1 MGRIIAICKSEKKG
15 TAKKQISE
23 VNLIEN
29 FGLEGD
35 AHGGNWHRQVSL
47 LDISKI
53 DIFNEK
59 GGNVDYGD
67 FGENLVIEGID
78 LSKIEIGEKLRVG
91 ECELEITQ
99 IGKTCHTK
107 CEIFYRVGECIMPKN
122 GIFAK
127 VIKGGKVALGDDIIK
142 IQL

>member
-1 MGRIIAICKSEKKG
+1 MGKIIAICKSEKKG
-15 TAKKQISE
+15 TAKKQISQ

-47 LDISKI
+47 LDLSKI

-59 GGNVDYGD
+59 GGSVDYGD

-78 LSKIEIGEKLRVG
+78 LSKIEIGEKLRIG

-142 IQL
+142 I

>member
-1 MGRIIAICKSEKKG
+1 MGKIIAICKSEKKG
-15 TAKKQISE
+15 TAKKQINE
-23 VNLIEN
+23 VNLIEK

-47 LDISKI
+47 LDLSKI
-53 DIFNEK
+53 DNFNVK

-78 LSKIEIGEKLRVG
+78 LSKIEVGQKLKVG

-127 VIKGGKVALGDDIIK
+127 VIKGGKIALGDDIVEI
-142 IQL
+142 

>member
-1 MGRIIAICKSEKKG
+1 MGKIIAICKSEKKG

-47 LDISKI
+47 LDLSKI

-78 LSKIEIGEKLRVG
+78 LSKIEIGEKLRIG

-142 IQL
+142 I